1 MVTVSGDGCP
11 HAVIAYII
19 IATGTATKARQ
30 KRLMIT
36 LLYYYLN
43 LASPIGRAY
52 SAHVIRGSK
61 QYTTTSPLSVPFRW
75 MTHLIFNIKVR
86 LLADKSLRLVQ
97 NSGTSS
103 DIRFLNPVTE
113 KPPGCLWFAA
123 IKKEMFCFA
132 MLPCAGTPA
141 K

>member
-30 KRLMIT
+30 NRLINI
-36 LLYYYLN
+36 LLYHYLN
-43 LASPIGRAY
+43 LAY
-52 SAHVIRGSK
+52 E
-61 QYTTTSPLSVPFRW
+61 
-75 MTHLIFNIKVR
+75 
-86 LLADKSLRLVQ
+86 SLRLVQ
-97 NSGTSS
+97 NSGTTS

-132 MLPCAGTPA
+132 CCHVLARQQNNHRCKMNTT
-141 K
+141 